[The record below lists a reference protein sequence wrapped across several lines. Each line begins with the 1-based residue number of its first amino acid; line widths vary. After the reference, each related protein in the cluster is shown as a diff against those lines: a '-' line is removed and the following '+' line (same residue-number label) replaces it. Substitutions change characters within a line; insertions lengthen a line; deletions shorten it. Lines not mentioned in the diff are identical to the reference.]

1 MSAREQK
8 VHQAAFVAYA
18 GEESLEG
25 PNVVEAYRPACGA
38 RPDYP
43 RLAHTW
49 DPEAAI
55 TCKRCLRML
64 GAQR

>member
-8 VHQAAFVAYA
+8 VHQAAFYA
-18 GEESLEG
+18 FACKESLEG
-25 PNVVEAYRPACGA
+25 PNVVETYRPLCGA

-49 DPEAAI
+49 DPEVAI
-55 TCKRCLRML
+55 TCKRCLRIL
-64 GAQR
+64 RAQR